1 MNFVH
6 PYLLFFEALVLLLAG
21 VYLLSFRARRRALAA
36 FADAGLVNRLSS
48 AAPAW
53 QMARAVCALAAVF
66 FIILA
71 LARPQ
76 YGAKVSET
84 TQRAA
89 DIVIAIDVSESM
101 LSEDIK
107 PNRMARAKE
116 LLGALISQL
125 EGNRIGVIAFAG
137 VAFWQ
142 CPLTLDTAGAKMF
155 LDLVDTSLIPSGG
168 TAIGDALRLGT
179 KALASS
185 PARTKAIILLTDGED
200 HRSAPE
206 EAARAAARHS
216 IRIFAV
222 GFGSAA
228 GEPIPLRD
236 EQGAFTGYKKDK
248 KGTVVM
254 SKLDEKLL
262 ASLASETD
270 GLYMQAQDGA
280 VDIAR
285 LGDAVSGLD
294 KAKVSSRLSRSYE
307 DRYQYP
313 LAAGLVFLLG
323 ALFLPRRKRGAA

>member
-6 PYLLFFEALVLLLAG
+6 PYVLFLEAIVLVLAGAYLLA
-21 VYLLSFRARRRALAA
+21 FRARRRALAA

-48 AAPAW
+48 ASPAW
-53 QMARAVCALAAVF
+53 QAARAGCALAAVF
-66 FIILA
+66 FIVLA

-76 YGAKVSET
+76 FGAKVSET

-89 DIVIAIDVSESM
+89 DVVIAIDVSESM

-107 PNRMARAKE
+107 PNRMDRAKSM
-116 LLGALISQL
+116 LGALIRQL

-142 CPLTLDTAGAKMF
+142 CPLTLDTSGATMF
-155 LDLVDTSLIPSGG
+155 LDLVDTSLIPQGG

-185 PARTKAIILLTDGED
+185 PAHTKAIVLLTDGED
-200 HRSAPE
+200 HKSSPE
-206 EAARAAARHS
+206 EAARQAARNGV
-216 IRIFAV
+216 RIFAV
-222 GFGSAA
+222 GFGSPT

-236 EQGAFTGYKKDK
+236 AQGAFTGYKKDK
-248 KGTVVM
+248 KGAVVM

-262 ASLASETD
+262 ATLASETD
-270 GLYMQAQDGA
+270 GIYIRAQDGV
-280 VDIAR
+280 VDIAQ
-285 LGDAVSGLD
+285 LADAVNGLD
-294 KAKVSSRLSRSYE
+294 KAKVSSRRSRTYE

-313 LAAGLVFLLG
+313 LAAACIFLLG